1 MLLSQR
7 LIHTR
12 VYGQF
17 IAISATIAVM
27 LFGESMKTDGFYVI
41 GPDGRVARSNHVQ
54 TTKMRH
60 WYSMSTD
67 ERKALDAEAATEG
80 GDGSTGPNY
89 DLLVPLL
96 YAPLLPLMVVGLR
109 GRVQKETL
117 TKIVGGT
124 IFVALAHAGSIM
136 FTDKTIT
143 MQ

>member
-1 MLLSQR
+1 MWEAPAVAARANTILPADHEEPALDSIATPLYAAIFYRESTNPATAKMLLSQR

-60 WYSMSTD
+60 WCAASTACA
-67 ERKALDAEAATEG
+67 RASVSVCLAC
-80 GDGSTGPNY
+80 
-89 DLLVPLL
+89 LLV
-96 YAPLLPLMVVGLR
+96 
-109 GRVQKETL
+109 
-117 TKIVGGT
+117 
-124 IFVALAHAGSIM
+124 
-136 FTDKTIT
+136 
-143 MQ
+143 